1 LPEDGANIK
10 VSLLACK
17 AFIRNNKLFAKKT
30 ITLPSIHAITILKES
45 KMPTYGSINNICRCP
60 WLDTRKEDYV
70 KYHDEE
76 WGVPVYDDQKLFEF
90 LILESA
96 QAGLSWYTILKRRQ
110 GYRDAFANFDVKKV
124 ANFNHSKV
132 EELMQNSQIIRNRGK
147 INAAI
152 NNAKLFI
159 NIQHEFGSF
168 SDYMWAFVNH
178 KTIVNDI
185 TVLGDYPATSEE
197 SDAWSKDLKKR
208 GFKFVGS
215 TICYAHMQACGMV
228 NDHSLTCYKRKQ
240 IIEQYQQA

>member
-1 LPEDGANIK
+1 LYSIQAKGA
-10 VSLLACK
+10 
-17 AFIRNNKLFAKKT
+17 
-30 ITLPSIHAITILKES
+30 
-45 KMPTYGSINNICRCP
+45 KMPKNENVNDVCRCP
-60 WLDTRKEDYV
+60 WLDTSKPDYV
-70 KYHDEE
+70 QYHDKE

-90 LILESA
+90 LTLESA

-110 GYRDAFANFDVKKV
+110 GYHDAFASFDVHTV
-124 ANFNHSKV
+124 AAFDQAKV
-132 EELMQNSQIIRNRGK
+132 EELMLNSNIVRNRGK
-147 INAAI
+147 INATI

-159 NIQHEFGSF
+159 EIQQEFGSF

-178 KTIVNDI
+178 KTIVNEVSD
-185 TVLGDYPATSEE
+185 LKDYQATSTE

-240 IIEQYQQA
+240 IIEQYQQC